1 MHGSLFI
8 PTRGVRLRPTSGFRR
23 IPTGRVL
30 EDPTRG
36 VEREAMVGSGQPF
49 LTFGCFL
56 TGYPYLTM
64 DRIGWSNPLKD
75 KQKR

>member
-1 MHGSLFI
+1 
-8 PTRGVRLRPTSGFRR
+8 
-23 IPTGRVL
+23 
-30 EDPTRG
+30 
-36 VEREAMVGSGQPF
+36 MVGLGQPF
-49 LTFGCFL
+49 LAFGCFL